1 MLENYTKYKSL
12 KLDSPADR
20 ILRITFDKP
29 ETLNSLDK
37 NGHRELTY
45 IWRDIDEDDNV
56 DVAILT
62 GKGRAFS
69 AGGDFGMIE
78 DMIEDSRARNR
89 AWKEARDLVYNIIN
103 CNKPIVSAINGVAV
117 GASGASS

>member
-1 MLENYTKYKSL
+1 MLENYAKYKEL

-20 ILRITFDKP
+20 VLRITFDKP
-29 ETLNSLDK
+29 DTLNSVDK
-37 NGHRELTY
+37 AGHRELTY
-45 IWRDIDEDDNV
+45 IWRDIDEDENI

-78 DMIEDSRARNR
+78 DIVEDPKTLAAFFKISGFLTAAEFIEI
-89 AWKEARDLVYNIIN
+89 L
-103 CNKPIVSAINGVAV
+103 SAPYLKI
-117 GASGASS
+117 